1 MTVLKRGV
9 TAVNGIIIR
18 PCHLKQVIM
27 LSTLKEFFESHVV
40 PTTTDDDTPEKTIE
54 FAAAVLMF
62 EISRADSTIVPE
74 ERKVIDAALVN
85 HFHLSQMEAQ
95 ELLALAEREVDDS
108 VSLYEFT
115 RSINDRLSNKDR
127 VKIVELLWQV
137 AFADAVLDKYE
148 EYFIRKI
155 ADLLYVSHKDYIRAK
170 HRASGS

>member
-1 MTVLKRGV
+1 
-9 TAVNGIIIR
+9 
-18 PCHLKQVIM
+18 M

>member
-1 MTVLKRGV
+1 MGV
-9 TAVNGIIIR
+9 TAVNGIIIK
-18 PCHLKQVIM
+18 PCQLKQVIM

-40 PTTTDDDTPEKTIE
+40 STTNDDDTPEKTIE

-62 EISRADSTIVPE
+62 EISRADSTIDPE
-74 ERKVIDAALVN
+74 ERLVIDAALVN
-85 HFHLSQMEAQ
+85 HFHLSQMEAE

-115 RSINDRLSNKDR
+115 RSINDKLSNKDR

>member
-1 MTVLKRGV
+1 
-9 TAVNGIIIR
+9 
-18 PCHLKQVIM
+18 
-27 LSTLKEFFESHVV
+27 
-40 PTTTDDDTPEKTIE
+40 
-54 FAAAVLMF
+54 MF
-62 EISRADSTIVPE
+62 EISRADSTIDPE
-74 ERKVIDAALVN
+74 ERLVIDAALVN
-85 HFHLSQMEAQ
+85 HFHLSQMEAE

-115 RSINDRLSNKDR
+115 RSINDKLSNKDR

>member
-1 MTVLKRGV
+1 
-9 TAVNGIIIR
+9 
-18 PCHLKQVIM
+18 M
-27 LSTLKEFFESHVV
+27 LRNLKEFFESHIVS
-40 PTTTDDDTPEKTIE
+40 TTVDDDTPEKTIE

-62 EISRADSTIVPE
+62 EISRADSTIDPE

-85 HFHLSQMEAQ
+85 HFHLSQMEAE

-115 RSINDRLSNKDR
+115 RSINDKLSNKDR